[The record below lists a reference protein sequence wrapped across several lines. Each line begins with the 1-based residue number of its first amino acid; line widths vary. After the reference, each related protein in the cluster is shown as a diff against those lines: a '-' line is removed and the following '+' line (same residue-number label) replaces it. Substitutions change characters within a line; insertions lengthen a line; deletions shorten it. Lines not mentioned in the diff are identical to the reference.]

1 MQKTEIEKRYLV
13 NELPDLSSCKKVDM
27 VDVYIPEV
35 SPHAKLRARKIG
47 EKYELTKKTRQNE
60 GEKYI
65 MVEQTIDIT
74 PEEFTFLYEKSTR
87 RIEKTR
93 YYYPY
98 NTHTLEI
105 DVFRGKHAGLII
117 AEVEFEGEKELHAFK
132 PAPFLTREISDTEHL
147 AGGVLSGKT
156 FEEIKGFL

>member
-1 MQKTEIEKRYLV
+1 MLEIEKRYLV
-13 NELPDLSSCKKVDM
+13 NQLPELSACKHVDM
-27 VDVYIPEV
+27 IDVYIPEV
-35 SPHAKLRARKIG
+35 SSHAKLRARKIG
-47 EKYELTKKTRQNE
+47 EKFELTKKTRKNE

-74 PEEFTFLYEKSTR
+74 PEEFAFLYEKSTR

-98 NTHTLEI
+98 ERHTIEI
-105 DVFRGKHAGLII
+105 DVFRGKHDGLII
-117 AEVEFEGEKELHAFK
+117 AEVEFDNENTLNSFQ

-156 FEEIKGFL
+156 LKEIKEFL